1 MNHLKKVSNHIRSI
15 FVLGCVLLLQG
26 CQNDESQPFQEGVH
40 YRVLKG
46 IDESDSKQVILF
58 FSAAC
63 PHCKKFDSYLID
75 WEQQRSSDIAYER
88 LPVTFSKPEWTLLSK
103 MYAVGRQLNAQD
115 KVVHALFKSVQEE
128 RIWWS
133 QDYQVI
139 QWFGELGFDLNV
151 VDELWR
157 SSSTRALMERYNQS
171 EIRYAVRSIPRLII
185 NGKYELLPKAFEDES
200 SEEKSDIPSKVKKE
214 ITEAINFILEL

>member
-139 QWFGELGFDLNV
+139 QWL
-151 VDELWR
+151 LWLV
-157 SSSTRALMERYNQS
+157 TL
-171 EIRYAVRSIPRLII
+171 
-185 NGKYELLPKAFEDES
+185 D
-200 SEEKSDIPSKVKKE
+200 
-214 ITEAINFILEL
+214 